1 MIFLY
6 QRVIWCKLKIYA
18 VGAPSDLMGVYT
30 GYHARRSAQTGK
42 VKIDQHKFT
51 ILNSHVTVVYL
62 RFLIFFC
69 GKTEKLE
76 TAVLAFFEQENC

>member
-1 MIFLY
+1 M
-6 QRVIWCKLKIYA
+6 IWCKLKIYA
-18 VGAPSDLMGVYT
+18 VGAPSDLMGYT
-30 GYHARRSAQTGK
+30 LVIMQEGLHKQGK
-42 VKIDQHKFT
+42 LKLININFT

-62 RFLIFFC
+62 RFLVFFC

>member
-18 VGAPSDLMGVYT
+18 VGAPLDLMGYT
-30 GYHARRSAQTGK
+30 QVITQEGLHKQGK
-42 VKIDQHKFT
+42 LKLININFT

-62 RFLIFFC
+62 RFLVFFC